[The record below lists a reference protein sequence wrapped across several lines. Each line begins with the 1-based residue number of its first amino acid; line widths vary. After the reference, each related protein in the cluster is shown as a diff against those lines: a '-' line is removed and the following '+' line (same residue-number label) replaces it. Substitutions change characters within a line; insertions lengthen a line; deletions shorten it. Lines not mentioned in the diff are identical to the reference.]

1 MDNDNENIFINKDF
15 KTTTEFLTKK
25 YTYDINDPNFLDVNN
40 KKDVFIDGKDNVEI
54 NKCYDLNIYQNIQ
67 TRINENY
74 FLDPIEINNIYNF
87 DYNKIFYYL
96 NHDNIRTLDKN
107 VLEIKEKIQSMIN
120 IIKDKYND
128 ETKYILNFNPSDYDS
143 ILQLY
148 KNVVYYENYRDEK
161 SKEGIAYNAEEKSIV
176 DNLKTLLYNEYKNRL
191 NIYKIIYSLDIKEI
205 AQKDINDEIKPDFDC
220 KANDS
225 GKYKFE
231 CLKIDPIKI
240 NITKHK
246 SYKIIIGKI
255 EYPYNSFLVYEEK
268 NHNFI
273 PKKDDDDSLINVFI
287 KLYNDE
293 FISKILKIN
302 KKKNYDILYFV
313 YSRIKKFYDLFSVY
327 FDLTN
332 SIIKNIKENKYGTYD
347 NQIKQINK
355 LIKDSEL
362 NYVKN
367 IDINLFDKYK
377 NIIEEEEKKEKEE
390 NFKSIK
396 EIEEE
401 YKIRIESINLYN
413 KIINIYDEFN
423 MENIQQH
430 QNFYFTLFF
439 KDTITKPLDIAYI
452 NPSEYHN
459 NFLKHIKDDDFFYKK
474 YHQVYLMSN
483 FNDLKIFNEL
493 KEELLYLNFKIDCV
507 NNQIIF
513 LNKNKDDLVVDS
525 KEIFYFYYVGT
536 IGNLVEEKENI
547 NKYYVL
553 NETYEKLL
561 NYYKQIYNPS
571 KEYKNEIYDKNFFEY
586 KKNFLS
592 VYDDAIITKNR
603 LEEYEA
609 LKKAWDLIVKSRSKY
624 SDSYIN
630 YKPLLDNIQNQN
642 KNTDAFIN
650 KLKSLYESGH
660 NLLNYYYETL
670 NDENNFNEKLEA
682 KIIDY
687 KNFCIT
693 ETDKQFSEY
702 IKSEDRD
709 LIKNEYKTNLNEI
722 NEINE
727 NMKEEFRQTIKTFC
741 YILFDLLMNRIFINQ
756 KFTYPDFINKIINIY
771 FGIFNLLFYESDET
785 NINQYKKLLEYCL
798 SYYEIVTNNGRNKLI
813 NVNEKFKTLE
823 ELEKKSDE
831 IIENLYLSF
840 IFIYVKYLKYKI
852 TENSVKVIKIIINAY
867 IYYYSLYKN
876 DVIIDGQ
883 TVFIN
888 ESNKDIYYGY
898 QKLIIEREDTISL
911 LKELFKGLKDER
923 ENPESKKTLSEVIK
937 SYNEINQKIV
947 AIKEELL
954 NSNII
959 KKKEKKEE
967 NNINKKNNEDFKKE
981 IKKKYITPFI
991 NLIEQMVDDE
1001 KIVNDEKIK
1010 KLLND
1015 KLSYFQNLKDD
1026 NINSQIFKN
1035 SLILF
1040 NKYKN
1045 LRINQRLTNKEVL
1058 QYGINETLTNSL
1070 IELIKSQQIK
1080 NGDYFLVSKNKKVK
1094 DAYIYLLNEYRDL
1107 GENGFEIKINNM
1119 NGFFNLLNGSIDEK
1133 DKENQI
1139 ICKFVIDNQN
1149 NTGALK
1155 IKINELTNNG
1165 FKNNQLLGK
1174 YKLLQRQ

>member
-25 YTYDINDPNFLDVNN
+25 YTYDINDPNFLDENN

-128 ETKYILNFNPSDYDS
+128 ETNYILNFNPSDYDS

-148 KNVVYYENYRDEK
+148 KNVVYYKNYRDEK
-161 SKEGIAYNAEEKSIV
+161 SKEGIAYNNEEKTIV
-176 DNLKTLLYNEYKNRL
+176 DNLMTLLYNEYKNRL
-191 NIYKIIYSLDIKEI
+191 NIYKNIYSLDIKEI
-205 AQKDINDEIKPDFDC
+205 AQKDIDGEIKPDSDC
-220 KANDS
+220 KDNKS
-225 GKYKFE
+225 GKYEFK

-240 NITKHK
+240 NITNHK
-246 SYKIIIGKI
+246 SYEIIIDNKG
-255 EYPYNSFLVYEEK
+255 YPYNSFLVYEEK

-377 NIIEEEEKKEKEE
+377 NIIEEEKKEKEE
-390 NFKSIK
+390 NFKSKK

-401 YKIRIESINLYN
+401 YKIRIKSINLYN
-413 KIINIYDEFN
+413 KIINIYDKFN
-423 MENIQQH
+423 MKNIQQH

-452 NPSEYHN
+452 DPSEYHN
-459 NFLKHIKDDDFFYKK
+459 KFLKHIKDDDFFYKK

-513 LNKNKDDLVVDS
+513 LNKNNDDLVVDS
-525 KEIFYFYYVGT
+525 KEIFYFYHDGT
-536 IGNLVEEKENI
+536 IKNLVEEKENI

-571 KEYKNEIYDKNFFEY
+571 KDYKNEIYDKNFFEY

-592 VYDDAIITKNR
+592 VYGDAIINKNR

-609 LKKAWDLIVKSRSKY
+609 LKKAWNLIVKSQSKY
-624 SDSYIN
+624 SNSYIN
-630 YKPLLDNIQNQN
+630 YKPLLDKIQNKSTYEFN
-642 KNTDAFIN
+642 N

-727 NMKEEFRQTIKTFC
+727 IMKEKFIQTIKTFC

-756 KFTYPDFINKIINIY
+756 KFTYSDFINKIINIY

-785 NINQYKKLLEYCL
+785 NINQYKKLLEYRL
-798 SYYEIVTNNGRNKLI
+798 SYYKIVTNNGRNELI

-840 IFIYVKYLKYKI
+840 IFIHVKYLKYKI
-852 TENSVKVIKIIINAY
+852 TENSVNVIKIIINAY

-898 QKLIIEREDTISL
+898 QKLIIERENKISL

-923 ENPESKKTLSEVIK
+923 ENPDSKKTLSDDIK
-937 SYNEINQKIV
+937 SYNEINQKYEEV
-947 AIKEELL
+947 SAKVKEYQEKKQSDGETSKLLQEELDQL
-954 NSNII
+954 NKALGKTEVQGEGIEI
-959 KKKEKKEE
+959 TLTDTEE
-967 NNINKKNNEDFKKE
+967 NKLSAD
-981 IKKKYITPFI
+981 
-991 NLIEQMVDDE
+991 NLLT
-1001 KIVNDEKIK
+1001 IVNDLKLAGAEAISINNERVINMTDIVDIGNTFIK
-1010 KLLND
+1010 VNGQRISSPYVIKAIGNQTYLESGVSGNGGSVD
-1015 KLSYFQNLKDD
+1015 KLQKDGYD
-1026 NINSQIFKN
+1026 AK
-1035 SLILF
+1035 
-1040 NKYKN
+1040 
-1045 LRINQRLTNKEVL
+1045 
-1058 QYGINETLTNSL
+1058 
-1070 IELIKSQQIK
+1070 IE
-1080 NGDYFLVSKNKKVK
+1080 KNKK
-1094 DAYIYLLNEYRDL
+1094 
-1107 GENGFEIKINNM
+1107 IKILKYN
-1119 NGFFNLLNGSIDEK
+1119 DE
-1133 DKENQI
+1133 I
-1139 ICKFVIDNQN
+1139 
-1149 NTGALK
+1149 NTK
-1155 IKINELTNNG
+1155 YIN
-1165 FKNNQLLGK
+1165 
-1174 YKLLQRQ
+1174 